1 MYGCV
6 DSPEEYNSG
15 MCFMEGKESEVW
27 GIQNE
32 MNKEPL
38 TPGADEKNHAKW
50 YEDGKVAPRERSFD
64 VPNTFVPQLKRVS
77 RK

>member
-38 TPGADEKNHAKW
+38 TPGADEKNHAKCEI
-50 YEDGKVAPRERSFD
+50 YPRRQLPYLL
-64 VPNTFVPQLKRVS
+64 VPIFFC
-77 RK
+77 